1 MTYELGSNTVLFEI
15 DRTALVDI
23 SAGDTVKVC
32 CLSNAVYQWTE
43 QDAQFME
50 SNPDARLFIKFEHS
64 GDNVFKGVG
73 VTVIPQEV
81 Y

>member
-1 MTYELGSNTVLFEI
+1 MTYELGSNTVLFEL

-23 SAGDTVKVC
+23 SVGDSVKAC
-32 CLSNAVYQWTE
+32 CLEDAIYQWTE

-50 SNPDARLFIKFEHS
+50 NNPDARLFIRFERAA
-64 GDNVFKGVG
+64 DNTFKGMG